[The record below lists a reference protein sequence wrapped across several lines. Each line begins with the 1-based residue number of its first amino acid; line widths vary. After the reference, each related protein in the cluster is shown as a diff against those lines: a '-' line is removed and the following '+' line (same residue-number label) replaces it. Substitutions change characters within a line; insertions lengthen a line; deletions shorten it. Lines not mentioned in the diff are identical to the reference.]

1 MPSCNPRR
9 KPAISKRASRT
20 GGRSAPKATKTV
32 DADYFRIRDF
42 EYVQPLYDLSF
53 FLEIG
58 ALSRG
63 IESPKY
69 RVFSLWRA
77 ALSLDSYGTTVD
89 RWLDGDLSDKDL
101 DHVPSSRIR
110 QYLKAVRKTGTVS
123 ELRNY
128 RSDRFQRC
136 LRLRSL
142 RGLGPANIALTVSS
156 QSLSEEWLE
165 HAVIS
170 LNLQRERIT
179 DLSEGRHS
187 GPWQTAHVV
196 PPLLR
201 FLRRIEKNENR
212 AFRWS
217 IDGMGDPFIS
227 INGEIRV
234 GGDTSI
240 ESLVVAARGALKVEK
255 LFRGGRLA
263 DDSLEITHQMGWRF
277 ILNAVSN
284 EGTGMTIG
292 RLVGKLDPIGSS
304 SSSKL
309 KSDLHLHTAWSDGA
323 ASINTMA
330 SAAIRGGL
338 KFIAITDHSRSSK
351 LQGGL
356 TPVTWIRQANALTL
370 AKPVCP
376 VLHGVE
382 VDIHRDGTLD
392 QPPSLLAAA
401 DIVVASVHSA
411 WSDDAHE
418 NTQRLIRAIESG
430 LVDILAH
437 PTSTIVGKPGVPD
450 WFRAPAKV
458 HWDEIFAR
466 CAQWRV
472 ALEMNCFPSRL
483 DLSPNLL
490 VQAIRAGCAI
500 SFGSDAHAR
509 SHLLNLRFADAAMRR
524 LPEALVLNR
533 LTYTQL
539 KQWISAGRARR
550 QKLTKSAADLVQSEF
565 AFDALTHRRLVK
577 ARIQRPRK
585 VPDGSRIM
593 GIDLTAGN
601 KATGVAI
608 LNGRQVETYSVLSDG
623 DILGLLKRH
632 RPRIVSIDSPLGLPG
647 GGDAIDRRAG
657 IVRVAEHD
665 LASVGIPAYPA
676 LIDSME
682 KLTLRGIRLR
692 KAIEGLPRPPKVI
705 ESYPGAAQD
714 ILCIPRK
721 QKSLDLLR
729 EGLER
734 LGLRGRGLKTTSH
747 DEMDAITSAIVGRYF
762 EVGDYE
768 AMGIPSEAQLIVPK
782 VYPLRFANNPVVCL
796 AGKTGAGKSVIA
808 RYLSVFYGFR
818 WIQTRDIIRE
828 ILVEDIS
835 RPSSKKLFNKIV
847 DPTAIDEQTLREFG
861 AMMLNKY
868 GQVPL
873 CNKLTNLIRRS
884 VTPIVVDSIREVG
897 DVDRAA
903 LIRRYFLTW
912 FVECPES
919 IIQNRLAV
927 RRKLGGRPI
936 KSGSPVDR
944 TAPRIRE
951 QSDMII
957 PNVGSLEELRWGVD
971 DALFEVIDLQLR

>member
-1 MPSCNPRR
+1 MPSCNPRW
-9 KPAISKRASRT
+9 KPATLKRASRI
-20 GGRSAPKATKTV
+20 GGGSAPKPTKAL
-32 DADYFRIRDF
+32 DPDYFRIRDF

-58 ALSRG
+58 ALSKG

-187 GPWQTAHVV
+187 GPWQTAHIV

-201 FLRRIEKNENR
+201 FLRHIENNENR

-217 IDGMGDPFIS
+217 VDGIADPFVSIDG
-227 INGEIRV
+227 EICV
-234 GGDTSI
+234 GGNISA
-240 ESLVVAARGALKVEK
+240 ESLIAAARGALKDEK
-255 LFRGGRLA
+255 LFRGGSLSG
-263 DDSLEITHQMGWRF
+263 DSLEITHQMGWRF
-277 ILNAVSN
+277 LLKPVSN
-284 EGTGMTIG
+284 EAKGMTIA
-292 RLVGKLDPIGSS
+292 RLIEKLDPIGSNS
-304 SSSKL
+304 SIKL

-330 SAAIRGGL
+330 SAAVHGGL
-338 KFIAITDHSRSSK
+338 KYIAVTDHSRSSK

-411 WSDDAHE
+411 WSDDANE

-450 WFRAPAKV
+450 WFRAPARV
-458 HWDEIFAR
+458 HWDDVFACCVR
-466 CAQWRV
+466 WRV

-483 DLSPNLL
+483 DLSLGLL
-490 VQAIRAGCAI
+490 AQAVRAGCAI

-509 SHLLNLRFADAAMRR
+509 SHLLNLRFADAALRR

-533 LTYTQL
+533 LSYPRL
-539 KQWISAGRARR
+539 MRWISSSRAKR
-550 QKLTKSAADLVQSEF
+550 QKLTKSATPFVQSEF
-565 AFDALTHRRLVK
+565 TFDVLSPRTLIT

-585 VPDGSRIM
+585 IPDGSCIV
-593 GIDLTAGN
+593 GIDLTAGS

-608 LNGRQVETYSVLSDG
+608 INGRYVETCSVSSDTE
-623 DILGLLKRH
+623 ILDLVKKH
-632 RPRIVSIDSPLGLPG
+632 RPEIVSIDSPLGLPG
-647 GGDAIDRRAG
+647 GGDVINRNAG
-657 IVRVAEHD
+657 IVRVAEQD
-665 LASVGIPAYPA
+665 LASIGIPAYPA

-682 KLTLRGIRLR
+682 RLTLRGIRLR
-692 KAIEGLPRPPKVI
+692 KTIEALSRPPRVI

-721 QKSLDLLR
+721 QRSLDLLR

-747 DEMDAITSAIVGRYF
+747 DEMDAITSAVVGRYF
-762 EVGDYE
+762 ETGDYV

-782 VYPLRFANNPVVCL
+782 VYPVRFADNPILCL
-796 AGKTGAGKSVIA
+796 AGRTGAGKSVVA
-808 RYLSVFYGFR
+808 RYLSVFYGFK

-828 ILVEDIS
+828 IVIEDMQKP
-835 RPSSKKLFNKIV
+835 RLKRLFAKTV
-847 DPTAIDEQTLREFG
+847 DPAFIDEQALREFG
-861 AMMLNKY
+861 MIILREYK
-868 GQVPL
+868 QVPL
-873 CNKLTNLIRRS
+873 RKKLMRLIMR
-884 VTPIVVDSIREVG
+884 TDAPLVVDSIRAIT
-897 DVDRAA
+897 DVNRSSLVRRH
-903 LIRRYFLTW
+903 LITW
-912 FVECPES
+912 FVDCPDTVINS
-919 IIQNRLAV
+919 RLTV
-927 RRKLGGRPI
+927 RPKLGGQRI
-936 KSGSPVDR
+936 RSASPVDE
-944 TAPRIRE
+944 TAN
-951 QSDMII
+951 QLYQQADVVI
-957 PNVGSLEELRWGVD
+957 PNSGSLEELRWCVD
-971 DALFEVIDLQLR
+971 DTLFARLITLC